1 MLRIPN
7 LLLDFPLS
15 PNALKVYVYLLS
27 CADAERTAIVRVS
40 RIAERCH
47 VCANTVRAAV
57 GELGGLGLLEKQNRY
72 NAEHHYIANAY
83 KLACPGGKWFALDT
97 TNNSFALGGSTFMVY
112 LYLLRCRGRNGKAFP
127 SLRRIERAIGVC
139 RAVVVKA
146 IKQLAALGL
155 LIKAALRPGKHNLYT
170 VLRTLFAKAS
180 LSSAKSV
187 KKESAAGMLHSLH
200 KDKMD
205 SRKPICKVII
215 APFGALVK
223 RFGRNLCKALQKP
236 RRFLNGAFR
245 YSRRPN
251 AFITGKGGLFFAQQ
265 SLDPP

>member
-27 CADAERTAIVRVS
+27 CAGAERTAIVRVS

-47 VCANTVRAAV
+47 ICANTVRAAV

-72 NAEHHYIANAY
+72 NAQHHYIANAY

-97 TNNSFALGGSTFMVY
+97 NNNPFALGGSTFMVY

-127 SLRRIERAIGVC
+127 SLRHIERAIGVC

-170 VLRTLFAKAS
+170 VLRTLFAKAAKN
-180 LSSAKSV
+180 SA
-187 KKESAAGMLHSLH
+187 KKESTACTLRFPHQN
-200 KDKMD
+200 KMD

-215 APFGALVK
+215 APFVTLVK
-223 RFGRNLCKALQKP
+223 RFGRTLCKARQ
-236 RRFLNGAFR
+236 R
-245 YSRRPN
+245 
-251 AFITGKGGLFFAQQ
+251 ICGLLHKSVPWICNPAR
-265 SLDPP
+265 LRG